1 MTRAEILDSAKKCVC
16 EDRESQ
22 YGSPEDSF
30 SIIAGFWSVYLD
42 YAISADDVAMMM
54 TLLKIARIAGGRFK
68 ADSYID
74 ACGYIA
80 CAGEIASREGVKPF
94 SLDDD

>member
-1 MTRAEILDSAKKCVC
+1 MTRAEIIDEAKKCVC

-30 SIIAGFWSVYLD
+30 SIIAGFWSVYLE
-42 YAISADDVAMMM
+42 YAISPVDVAIMMS
-54 TLLKIARIAGGRFK
+54 LLKIARIAGGRFK

-80 CAGEIASREGVKPF
+80 CAGEIAGREESK
-94 SLDDD
+94 

>member
-30 SIIAGFWSVYLD
+30 SIIAGFWSVYLE
-42 YAISADDVAMMM
+42 YAISPDDVAMMM
-54 TLLKIARIAGGRFK
+54 TLLKIARIATGRFK

-80 CAGEIASREGVKPF
+80 CAGEIAGRGEKN
-94 SLDDD
+94 DKD